1 MNTSPRRFPIFGI
14 LSFAAALTAWMLF
27 CWLFNPP
34 AFMQNDQTG
43 RGLFW
48 CEAGMAACIAI
59 AFLLGV
65 AALVRRE
72 RFSVAALASSLLVAL
87 AVFGLIT
94 LVMILLSRHMMGQ

>member
-14 LSFAAALTAWMLF
+14 LSLAAGVAAGMLF

-34 AFMQNDQTG
+34 AFVQNDQTG

-72 RFSVAALASSLLVAL
+72 RFSGVALASSLLVAL

-94 LVMILLSRHMMGQ
+94 LVMMLLSQHMMGQ

>member
-1 MNTSPRRFPIFGI
+1 MSTSPKRFPIFAS
-14 LSFAAALTAWMLF
+14 LSLAAGMAAWMLF

-34 AFMQNDQTG
+34 AFMRNDQTG

-48 CEAGMAACIAI
+48 CEAGMVVCIAF

-72 RFSVAALASSLLVAL
+72 RFSRATLASAALVAL
-87 AVFGLIT
+87 AVFGLIM
-94 LVMILLSRHMMGQ
+94 LAMALLSQHMMGQ